1 MNDESLEAYVACRL
15 IPLDKK
21 PGVRPIGVGEV
32 LRRIIGKSIISVI
45 KPEILE
51 SAGSLHLCAGL
62 PGGCEAAAHA
72 MTTIFEEEEDALL
85 LLDARMPSTLLIER
99 YCSTTFVI
107 YVQLCRRTYG
117 IAMVHHQDC
126 L

>member
-21 PGVRPIGVGEV
+21 PGVRPICVGEV

-51 SAGSLHLCAGL
+51 SAGSLQLCAGL

-72 MTTIFEEEEDALL
+72 MTTIF
-85 LLDARMPSTLLIER
+85 
-99 YCSTTFVI
+99 
-107 YVQLCRRTYG
+107 
-117 IAMVHHQDC
+117 
-126 L
+126 